1 MLTLGLPILG
11 PTGEDAQITQTE
23 DFFMMKRLCL
33 SILLSAPLAV
43 WAADATPDSSFYKNA
58 AEAGISEVDA
68 GNLASEKATD
78 PKVKDF
84 GAMMVK
90 DHSAAND
97 KLKALADTKG
107 VKLPTSA
114 SVGQMATQAKLKVLS
129 GDTFDKSY
137 IKGQIKAHQDTIAL
151 LKKEIASGQDAEAK
165 AFAQTILPTVRAH
178 LKAANAIAA
187 ADGVSK

>member
-1 MLTLGLPILG
+1 
-11 PTGEDAQITQTE
+11 
-23 DFFMMKRLCL
+23 MKRFYW
-33 SILLSAPLAV
+33 SVLLLLPLVA
-43 WAADATPDSSFYKNA
+43 WGADATPDSSFYKKA
-58 AEAGISEVDA
+58 AEAGIAEVAA

-78 PKVKDF
+78 PQVKDF

-97 KLKALADTKG
+97 KLAALAATKG

-137 IKGQIKAHQDTIAL
+137 VKGQIKAHQQTIAL
-151 LKKEIASGQDAEAK
+151 LRKEIASGQDAEAK
-165 AFAQTILPTVRAH
+165 AFAQSILPTVRAH
-178 LKAANAIAA
+178 LKAINRIAA
-187 ADGVSK
+187 TEGAVK